1 MKPRINMIG
10 GGFTH
15 DVCSSA
21 GSEPK
26 LMVWDKSGM
35 SDISIHID
43 YGVANIPPNPSKKNY
58 VWLSESKTIN
68 KPLYDWCIDNVK
80 FLEDNFELLF
90 THDKSLVGLSN
101 KFKLVTCSAKP
112 WVKDVG
118 IHTKSKLVSMIAS
131 NKVMC
136 DEHRYRQ
143 EVIRKYSGKLDHY
156 GRGYRN
162 ITNKE
167 EGLNDYCFSIAM
179 ENHTYSLAFS
189 EKITDC
195 FATGTIPIYYGTPE
209 ISEVFNPDGIIM
221 LTDDFK
227 IEDLS
232 FELYYSKMDAIK
244 ENYEIVTN
252 MSVAEDYIY
261 EKFIK

>member
-43 YGVANIPPNPSKKNY
+43 YGVANIPPNPAKKNY

>member
-1 MKPRINMIG
+1 MIG

>member
-1 MKPRINMIG
+1 MVG

-15 DVCSSA
+15 DICSSA

-26 LMVWDKSGM
+26 LMVWDKTGM
-35 SDISIHID
+35 SDTSIHID
-43 YGVANIPPNPSKKNY
+43 HAVYGIPPNPTKKNY
-58 VWLSESKTIN
+58 VWLSESRTIN
-68 KPLYDWCIDNVK
+68 KPIYDWCVNNVK
-80 FLEDNFELLF
+80 FIEDNFELLF
-90 THDKSLVGLSN
+90 THDKSLVELSD

-112 WVKDVG
+112 WVKDIG
-118 IHTKSKLVSMIAS
+118 IHTKTKLVSMIAS

-136 DEHRYRQ
+136 EEHKYRQ
-143 EVIRKYSGKLDHY
+143 EVIRKYTGKMDHY

-162 ITNKE
+162 ISKKE
-167 EGLNDYCFSIAM
+167 EGLNDYCFSITM

-195 FATGTIPIYYGTPE
+195 FATGTVPIYYGTPE

-221 LTDDFK
+221 LTDEFK

-232 FELYYSKMDAIK
+232 FDLYHSKMDAIK

-252 MSVAEDYIY
+252 MPVAEDYIY
-261 EKFIK
+261 EKYIK